1 MRQSLRSLAVVFTL
15 LFAVAA
21 AAQTPTEVTFER
33 SALVIVGEA
42 ERHAFD
48 VELAL
53 TPDQRSRGL
62 MFRRAMQ
69 PNAGMLFDFGKR
81 EQRVSMWMKN
91 TILPLDMLFIDAQGR
106 IESIAERT
114 VPQSLVAISSRGLVR
129 GVLELNGGT
138 VSRLGIKPGD
148 RVEHPIFGNE
158 N

>member
-1 MRQSLRSLAVVFTL
+1 MRQSLRSLTFVFTL
-15 LFAVAA
+15 LVATAA
-21 AAQTPTEVTFER
+21 AAQSPTEVTFER

-42 ERHAFD
+42 ERHSFD

-53 TPDQRSRGL
+53 TPEQRSRGL
-62 MFRRAMQ
+62 MFRRAMA

-81 EQRVSMWMKN
+81 TQRVSMWMKN
-91 TILPLDMLFIDAQGR
+91 TILPLDMLFLDAGGR

-148 RVEHPIFGNE
+148 RVEHPIFGNGK
-158 N
+158 

>member
-1 MRQSLRSLAVVFTL
+1 MRQSLRSLTFVFTL
-15 LFAVAA
+15 LVATAA
-21 AAQTPTEVTFER
+21 AAQSPTEVTFER

-42 ERHAFD
+42 GRNSFD

-62 MFRRAMQ
+62 MYRRAMA

-81 EQRVSMWMKN
+81 VQRVSMWMKN
-91 TILPLDMLFIDAQGR
+91 TILPLDMLFIDADGR

-158 N
+158 K

>member
-1 MRQSLRSLAVVFTL
+1 MRQSLRSLTFIFTL
-15 LFAVAA
+15 LVATAA
-21 AAQTPTEVTFER
+21 AAQSPTEVTFER

-42 ERHAFD
+42 ERHEFD

-53 TPDQRSRGL
+53 TPEQLSRGL
-62 MFRRAMQ
+62 MFRRAMA

-81 EQRVSMWMKN
+81 TQRVSMWMKN
-91 TILPLDMLFIDAQGR
+91 TILPLDMLFIDAGGR

-158 N
+158 K